1 MPTDTTNE
9 RQVSQSATTR
19 VLQSLDPPV
28 RDEFGIDVLGC
39 LFDGLNE
46 AKHLVGRDHAFLV
59 ITIGLMEFVFRAAQV
74 GIDPMTFG
82 DKQRVGWIGQT
93 GHSRRRYLERRF
105 GAGTVQRVE
114 GAVKEDTAEL
124 KPYGV
129 VVLAELAPLLDAIA
143 LVNATATSPDPQD
156 WAATP
161 AKGDLT
167 FSELVTSLVVEPEFT
182 DPDEVMVS
190 LDWAPQVRKLLEA
203 HTPDLMR
210 KYDGALYAVNGD
222 SPDAVSQTANSI
234 IELLDRLV
242 RELAPDDDALQW
254 CLEAGDGSLVYQ
266 EDDRVLATKRGQFQ
280 FIVHMICGT
289 ADEAGELRGTIAV
302 AAVQVRNAAQKLK
315 HADRGLQDLPA
326 CRRIVQA
333 AEAVLVIF
341 HHFSM
346 LREDVTPELASR
358 VQGLDERL
366 ESLGPQ
372 RVALVM
378 GDDTPLA

>member
-1 MPTDTTNE
+1 M
-9 RQVSQSATTR
+9 
-19 VLQSLDPPV
+19 
-28 RDEFGIDVLGC
+28 
-39 LFDGLNE
+39 
-46 AKHLVGRDHAFLV
+46 
-59 ITIGLMEFVFRAAQV
+59 
-74 GIDPMTFG
+74 
-82 DKQRVGWIGQT
+82 
-93 GHSRRRYLERRF
+93 
-105 GAGTVQRVE
+105 
-114 GAVKEDTAEL
+114 
-124 KPYGV
+124 
-129 VVLAELAPLLDAIA
+129 
-143 LVNATATSPDPQD
+143 
-156 WAATP
+156 
-161 AKGDLT
+161 
-167 FSELVTSLVVEPEFT
+167 
-182 DPDEVMVS
+182 
-190 LDWAPQVRKLLEA
+190 
-203 HTPDLMR
+203 
-210 KYDGALYAVNGD
+210 
-222 SPDAVSQTANSI
+222 
-234 IELLDRLV
+234 
-242 RELAPDDDALQW
+242 QW

-372 RVALVM
+372 RLALVM